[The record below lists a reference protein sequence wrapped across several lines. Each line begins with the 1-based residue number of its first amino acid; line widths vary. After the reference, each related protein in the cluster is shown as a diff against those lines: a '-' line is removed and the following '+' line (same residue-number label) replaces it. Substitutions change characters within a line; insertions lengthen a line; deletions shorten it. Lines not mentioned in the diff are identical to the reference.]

1 MDIVLPIRIIVA
13 VAKVCIDTFND
24 SIQLNSETKRLGNH
38 VRYLVAEV
46 PVWSEHII
54 SANNRDGLNGL
65 LENVHDALKDITGS
79 VQALNLDH
87 ASWNQKLKRRFTPS
101 NLMSQLLEHER
112 RLNTALDDLSRYASA
127 QELFKGTA

>member
-1 MDIVLPIRIIVA
+1 
-13 VAKVCIDTFND
+13 
-24 SIQLNSETKRLGNH
+24 
-38 VRYLVAEV
+38 
-46 PVWSEHII
+46 
-54 SANNRDGLNGL
+54 

>member
-54 SANNRDGLNGL
+54 SANNRDGLNSIG
-65 LENVHDALKDITGS
+65 ECT
-79 VQALNLDH
+79 
-87 ASWNQKLKRRFTPS
+87 
-101 NLMSQLLEHER
+101 
-112 RLNTALDDLSRYASA
+112 
-127 QELFKGTA
+127 